1 MIPDSIA
8 GNPVA
13 SPRIVARGIC
23 KSFATPV
30 LRDVDLE
37 IPVGRIHGLVGENGA
52 GKTTLARIIV
62 GLEHAD
68 SGSLLLD
75 GQPYR
80 PANTAD
86 SLGAGVAICAQEL
99 SLVDD
104 LTIAENI
111 LLHTSTSAFACIKR
125 KSADANAA
133 QLLDVVGLKAT
144 PWTRVAKLS
153 LAEKQLLEIAKT
165 LATQAKLL
173 VLDEPTSA
181 LTAPQSERLHGIL
194 RDKANDGVTVIYI
207 SHRLADV
214 LALCD
219 RVSVLRDGKVTL
231 TQDGGTLSERT
242 LIREMAG
249 ADADFDAPPRADET
263 SAPVHLSVE
272 NLRTPGLVHPISF
285 DCRRGEILG
294 IAGLAGSGRTELLNA
309 IFGLDKRLA
318 GSVKVHGDGGPTETR
333 TPSQAIECGMGL
345 VAEDRSRDGVFADQ
359 TLAFN
364 VTVAG
369 LGRISDPTGRLIHSK
384 ETSAVQGLI
393 QALRV
398 RSNGV
403 DQKMRELSGGNQQK
417 LMLGRWLHCA
427 CELLLLDEPTR
438 GVDVGAKLAIHE
450 ELVRLRDAG
459 VTVVAVS
466 SELEELQNL
475 CDRILVLSNRV
486 LVAEFRR
493 GNWSQQEILRAAFS
507 EYARQAGHASV
518 ARHDA

>member
-1 MIPDSIA
+1 MRARDA
-8 GNPVA
+8 VA
-13 SPRIVARGIC
+13 APRIVARGIC

-30 LRDVDLE
+30 LRDVDLL
-37 IPVGRIHGLVGENGA
+37 IPVGGIHGLVGENGA

-68 SGSLLLD
+68 SGSLVLD

-80 PANTAD
+80 PTNTSD

-111 LLHTSTSAFACIKR
+111 LLHTSNSAMARIRR
-125 KSADANAA
+125 KSADARAA
-133 QLLDVVGLKAT
+133 ELLAVVGLNAS
-144 PWTRVAKLS
+144 PRTRVAKLS
-153 LAEKQLLEIAKT
+153 LAEKQLVEIAKT
-165 LATQAKLL
+165 LATRAKLL

-181 LTAPQSERLHGIL
+181 LTAPQSARLHGIL
-194 RDKANDGVTVIYI
+194 RDKAAGGVTVIYI

-231 TQDGGTLSERT
+231 TEDGNTLSEKT

-249 ADADFDAPPRADET
+249 ADADFDAPPRSDET
-263 SAPVHLSVE
+263 TAPLHLSVE
-272 NLRTPGLVHPISF
+272 NLRTPGLPHPISF

-318 GSVKVHGDGGPTETR
+318 GSVKVHGDGEPTETR
-333 TPSQAIECGMGL
+333 TPGQAIQCGIGL

-359 TLAFN
+359 ALAFN

-369 LGRISDPTGRLIHSK
+369 LGRISDRTGRLIRAK
-384 ETSAVQGLI
+384 ENRAVQELI

-417 LMLGRWLHCA
+417 LMLGRWLHRGS
-427 CELLLLDEPTR
+427 ELLLLDEPTR

-450 ELVRLRDAG
+450 ELVRLRDTG
-459 VTVVAVS
+459 ITIVAVS
-466 SELEELQNL
+466 SELEELQSL

-486 LVAEFRR
+486 LVAEFHR
-493 GNWSQQEILRAAFS
+493 GNWSQQEILAAAFS
-507 EYARQAGHASV
+507 EYAREGDETSV
-518 ARHDA
+518 ARHGT

>member
-1 MIPDSIA
+1 M
-8 GNPVA
+8 
-13 SPRIVARGIC
+13 
-23 KSFATPV
+23 
-30 LRDVDLE
+30 
-37 IPVGRIHGLVGENGA
+37 
-52 GKTTLARIIV
+52 
-62 GLEHAD
+62 
-68 SGSLLLD
+68 
-75 GQPYR
+75 
-80 PANTAD
+80 
-86 SLGAGVAICAQEL
+86 
-99 SLVDD
+99 
-104 LTIAENI
+104 
-111 LLHTSTSAFACIKR
+111 
-125 KSADANAA
+125 
-133 QLLDVVGLKAT
+133 
-144 PWTRVAKLS
+144 
-153 LAEKQLLEIAKT
+153 
-165 LATQAKLL
+165 
-173 VLDEPTSA
+173 
-181 LTAPQSERLHGIL
+181 
-194 RDKANDGVTVIYI
+194 
-207 SHRLADV
+207 
-214 LALCD
+214 
-219 RVSVLRDGKVTL
+219 
-231 TQDGGTLSERT
+231 
-242 LIREMAG
+242 
-249 ADADFDAPPRADET
+249 
-263 SAPVHLSVE
+263 
-272 NLRTPGLVHPISF
+272 
-285 DCRRGEILG
+285 
-294 IAGLAGSGRTELLNA
+294 
-309 IFGLDKRLA
+309 
-318 GSVKVHGDGGPTETR
+318 HGDGGPTETR

-369 LGRISDPTGRLIHSK
+369 LGRISDPTGRLIRSK

-393 QALRV
+393 RALRV

-493 GNWSQQEILRAAFS
+493 GDWSQQEILRAAFS